1 MSKQHFPPR
10 PLAPASA
17 PARHHRRSLGPLE
30 QWRMWYPESVGCS
43 GHPEFQG
50 KSIMWLSNICNSL
63 GHNLSSLSGKRA
75 PCFQF
80 YNVQVFNG
88 FYGWWIATCWNDSL
102 RYIYISKWCH
112 ISGYAKYQLSPGHL
126 GPWFPSFGSHPI
138 SWAWPPSHL
147 RQKILRHHCCISRD
161 CTGDDVKQE
170 GFVSFKVYKQV

>member
-17 PARHHRRSLGPLE
+17 PARHHRSSLGPLE

-75 PCFQF
+75 PCYQF

-102 RYIYISKWCH
+102 RYIYIYIKMV
-112 ISGYAKYQLSPGHL
+112 
-126 GPWFPSFGSHPI
+126 
-138 SWAWPPSHL
+138 SHL
-147 RQKILRHHCCISRD
+147 WVCKIPTKSRSSMSVVSTLRVTSD
-161 CTGDDVKQE
+161 FLSLTT
-170 GFVSFKVYKQV
+170 VSSSTKKSSTSLLYFQGLHRGWCKARGVRVIQSI